1 MEEFN
6 IKRSN
11 NALLLSKDEQTFSI
25 SKGVDDDIWFGTSEE
40 ETSITIRLGSR
51 NYLEWQTY
59 LVFENLLK
67 RIIGKYIL
75 EDYQDDYFPRV
86 PKDFIDFENKTI
98 TWHSDSGT
106 DNVLTLHFDNHRI
119 TITITKSKDAKDHT
133 TNSVRIRTS
142 GSEYDTFYQ
151 EFTEFYR
158 QLWILEHE
166 LNKTLEP
173 VQPKQE
179 EQPQKLSLKNIFN
192 PNKKN

>member
-6 IKRSN
+6 IRRSN

-40 ETSITIRLGSR
+40 ETSLTIRLGSR

-59 LVFENLLK
+59 LVFEKLMK
-67 RIIGKYIL
+67 SIIGKYIL

-86 PKDFIDFENKTI
+86 PKDFINFENKTI

-106 DNVLTLHFDNHRI
+106 DNILTLHFDNHKI
-119 TITITKSKDAKDHT
+119 TVTITKSKDAKEHT

-158 QLWILEHE
+158 QI
-166 LNKTLEP
+166 
-173 VQPKQE
+173 
-179 EQPQKLSLKNIFN
+179 
-192 PNKKN
+192 

>member
-6 IKRSN
+6 IRRSN
-11 NALLLSKDEQTFSI
+11 NALLLSKDEQAFSI

-40 ETSITIRLGSR
+40 ETSLTIRLSSR

-59 LVFENLLK
+59 LVFEKLMK
-67 RIIGKYIL
+67 SIIGKYIL

-106 DNVLTLHFDNHRI
+106 DNILTLHFDNHKI
-119 TITITKSKDAKDHT
+119 TVTITKSKDAKDHT

-158 QLWILEHE
+158 QIWILEHE

-179 EQPQKLSLKNIFN
+179 DKPQKLSLKNIFN

>member
-40 ETSITIRLGSR
+40 ETSITIRLSSR

>member
-6 IKRSN
+6 IRRSN

-25 SKGVDDDIWFGTSEE
+25 SKGADDDIWFGTSKE
-40 ETSITIRLGSR
+40 ETSLTIRLGSR

-59 LVFENLLK
+59 LVFEKLMK
-67 RIIGKYIL
+67 SIIGKYIL
-75 EDYQDDYFPRV
+75 EGYQDDYFPRV

-106 DNVLTLHFDNHRI
+106 DNILTLHFDNHKI
-119 TITITKSKDAKDHT
+119 TITIAKSKDAKDHT

-158 QLWILEHE
+158 QIWILEHE

-179 EQPQKLSLKNIFN
+179 DKTQKLSLKNIFN

>member
-75 EDYQDDYFPRV
+75 EDYQDEYFPRV

-179 EQPQKLSLKNIFN
+179 EQPQKLSLN